1 MHQETLN
8 KLHALKLK
16 CREGSKRS
24 VCLANERER
33 SGSSTH
39 FEVRTTAATDAARLA
54 VVGRA
59 AAVDAGRAVRTPR
72 GRTRTYAFTRVIDR
86 VKEWRQVDRGSVET
100 CTPGIKDSTPIPI
113 DNRTSLN
120 CEEK

>member
-59 AAVDAGRAVRTPR
+59 AAVDDAAGRAVRTRR
-72 GRTRTYAFTRVIDR
+72 GRTRVR
-86 VKEWRQVDRGSVET
+86 
-100 CTPGIKDSTPIPI
+100 TPLRASSI
-113 DNRTSLN
+113 
-120 CEEK
+120 E

>member
-33 SGSSTH
+33 SGSCTH

-54 VVGRA
+54 VVGGA

-72 GRTRTYAFTRVIDR
+72 GRTRVRLYARHRSSEGMEASRSGLHRDLH
-86 VKEWRQVDRGSVET
+86 VKNQGFHSN
-100 CTPGIKDSTPIPI
+100 P
-113 DNRTSLN
+113 N
-120 CEEK
+120 